1 MTDLARTNDAAF
13 TGPVLQAVNLSKN
26 FQKLQVFQNLSLDLQ
41 RGEVVALIGPSG
53 SGKSTFL
60 RCLNMM
66 ETPSSGQVLYQGA
79 SVIPSFRDRGDQIGI
94 GTLRRN
100 VGMVFQHFNLFPHM
114 TVLQNV
120 CEGPISVKRMPKA
133 EAQALGMHFLGLVGL
148 AEKHDSYPSKLS
160 GGQKQRVAIAR
171 ALAMQPGVLLLDEVT
186 SALDP
191 ELVGEV
197 LDVIRTLARE
207 GITMAI
213 VTHEMAFAADVSSRV
228 LFLDK
233 GRIAAEG
240 SPDEIIFNPS
250 DERLSNFVSRTRN

>member
-1 MTDLARTNDAAF
+1 M
-13 TGPVLQAVNLSKN
+13 LQAVNLSKN

>member
-1 MTDLARTNDAAF
+1 MTDLARTNDTAF
-13 TGPVLQAVNLSKN
+13 AGPVLQAVNLYKN
-26 FQKLQVFQNLSLDLQ
+26 FQKLQVFENLSLDLQ
-41 RGEVVALIGPSG
+41 RGEVVAMIGPSG

-79 SVIPSFRDRGDQIGI
+79 SVAPSFRDRGDQIGI

-120 CEGPISVKRMPKA
+120 CEGPVSVKRMPKA
-133 EAQALGMHFLGLVGL
+133 EARELGMHFLGLVGL

-197 LDVIRTLARE
+197 LDVIRALARD

-213 VTHEMAFAADVSSRV
+213 VTHEMAFAADVASRV

-240 SPDEIIFNPS
+240 SPNDIIHNPS
-250 DERLSNFVSRTRN
+250 DERLSNFVSRIRN

>member
-1 MTDLARTNDAAF
+1 MTDLARTNDTAF
-13 TGPVLQAVNLSKN
+13 AGPVLQAVNLSKN
-26 FQKLQVFQNLSLDLQ
+26 FQKLQVFENLSLDLQ
-41 RGEVVALIGPSG
+41 RGEVVAMIGPSG

-79 SVIPSFRDRGDQIGI
+79 SVTPSFRDRGDQIGI

-120 CEGPISVKRMPKA
+120 CEGPVSVKRMRKA
-133 EAQALGMHFLGLVGL
+133 EARELGMHFLGLVGL

-197 LDVIRTLARE
+197 LDVIRALARD

-213 VTHEMAFAADVSSRV
+213 VTHEMAFAADVASRV

-240 SPDEIIFNPS
+240 SPNDIIHNPS
-250 DERLSNFVSRTRN
+250 DERLSNFVSRIRN

>member
-1 MTDLARTNDAAF
+1 MTDLARTNDTAF
-13 TGPVLQAVNLSKN
+13 AGPVLQAVNLSKN
-26 FQKLQVFQNLSLDLQ
+26 FQKLQVFENLSLDLQ
-41 RGEVVALIGPSG
+41 RGEVVAMIGPSG

-79 SVIPSFRDRGDQIGI
+79 SVTPSFRDRGDQIGI

-120 CEGPISVKRMPKA
+120 CEGPVSVKRMRKA
-133 EAQALGMHFLGLVGL
+133 EAKELGMHFLGLVGL

-197 LDVIRTLARE
+197 LDVIRALARD

-213 VTHEMAFAADVSSRV
+213 VTHEMAFAADVASRV

-240 SPDEIIFNPS
+240 SPNDIIHNPS
-250 DERLSNFVSRTRN
+250 DERLSNFVSRIRN

>member
-1 MTDLARTNDAAF
+1 MTDLATSSE
-13 TGPVLQAVNLSKN
+13 PVLQAINLSKN
-26 FQKLQVFQNLSLDLQ
+26 FGSLQVFENLNLSLH
-41 RGEVVALIGPSG
+41 RGEVVGLIGPSG
-53 SGKSTFL
+53 SGKSTFI
-60 RCLNMM
+60 RCMNMM
-66 ETPSSGQVLYQGA
+66 ETPSKGTVLYQGA
-79 SVIPSFRDRGDQIGI
+79 MVTNQFRDRGDQIGI

-120 CEGPISVKRMPKA
+120 CEGPVSVKRMPKT
-133 EAQALGMHFLGLVGL
+133 EASDLAMHFLGLVGL
-148 AEKHDSYPSKLS
+148 AEKHDSYPSRLS

-197 LDVIRTLARE
+197 LDVIRTLVSQ
-207 GITMAI
+207 GTTMAI
-213 VTHEMAFAADVSSRV
+213 VTHEMAFAADVANRV

-233 GRIAAEG
+233 GEIAAQG
-240 SPDEIIFNPS
+240 TPDEVIRNPS
-250 DERLSNFVSRTRN
+250 SERLRGFVSRFRN

>member
-1 MTDLARTNDAAF
+1 MTDLSIVKEKSSSV
-13 TGPVLQAVNLSKN
+13 PVLQAVNLSKN
-26 FQKLQVFQNLSLDLQ
+26 FHKLQVFENLSLDLQ
-41 RGEVVALIGPSG
+41 RGEVVAMIGPSG

-79 SVIPSFRDRGDQIGI
+79 AVTPNFRDRGDQIGI

-120 CEGPISVKRMPKA
+120 CEGPVSVKRMPKT
-133 EAQALGMHFLGLVGL
+133 EARDLAMHFLGLVGL

-197 LDVIRTLARE
+197 LDVIRTLADE

-213 VTHEMAFAADVSSRV
+213 VTHEMAFAADVASRV

-240 SPDEIIFNPS
+240 SPSDIIHNPS
-250 DERLSNFVSRTRN
+250 DERLRNFVSRIRN

>member
-1 MTDLARTNDAAF
+1 VTDLARTHDTAF
-13 TGPVLQAVNLSKN
+13 AGPVLQAVNLSKN
-26 FQKLQVFQNLSLDLQ
+26 FQKLQVFENLSLDLQ
-41 RGEVVALIGPSG
+41 RGEVVAMIGPSG

-79 SVIPSFRDRGDQIGI
+79 SVTPSFRDRGDQIGI

-120 CEGPISVKRMPKA
+120 CEGPVSVKRMRKA
-133 EAQALGMHFLGLVGL
+133 EARELGMHFLGLVGL

-213 VTHEMAFAADVSSRV
+213 VTHEMAFAADVASRV

-240 SPDEIIFNPS
+240 SPNDIIHNPS
-250 DERLSNFVSRTRN
+250 DERLSNFVSRIRN